1 MSRSWS
7 SAHDW
12 KSCKGQKLFESSNL
26 SISAKNNSPPSGGL
40 FFFYAGWRDSNPNR
54 TSQRGVHQ
62 PVRTLADTS
71 VFPLGKNA
79 NGYSP
84 SPPKRTVHLPV
95 GCSFCIR
102 IGKSSF
108 RLLGFYVL
116 VHGLDHVLA
125 VRELVGSDVAGG
137 CVDQLFKSSR
147 RPCKPPCAE
156 ALRRRPRSRPACPLR
171 WSRFHAP
178 APADGRG

>member
-26 SISAKNNSPPSGGL
+26 SISAKNNSLPSGRLL
-40 FFFYAGWRDSNPNR
+40 FFDAGWRDSNQYR
-54 TSQRGVHQ
+54 TPRRDVHL

-84 SPPKRTVHLPV
+84 SPPKIKACLLAGFYFYPRD
-95 GCSFCIR
+95 GEIR
-102 IGKSSF
+102 INIEHPSGMF
-108 RLLGFYVL
+108 IG
-116 VHGLDHVLA
+116 
-125 VRELVGSDVAGG
+125 
-137 CVDQLFKSSR
+137 
-147 RPCKPPCAE
+147 PCAHWLIPLFFPSGKTQTDILH
-156 ALRRRPRSRPACPLR
+156 LRQKQQSAIRQAVV
-171 WSRFHAP
+171 F
-178 APADGRG
+178 

>member
-26 SISAKNNSPPSGGL
+26 SISAKKNSPPSGGL
-40 FFFYAGWRDSNPNR
+40 FFFYAGWRDSNQNR
-54 TSQRGVHQ
+54 TSQRDVHQ
-62 PVRTLADTS
+62 PVRTLADS
-71 VFPLGKNA
+71 FVFPLGKNA

-95 GCSFCIR
+95 DCSFRIR

-108 RLLGFYVL
+108 LLLGFYVL
-116 VHGLDHVLA
+116 VHGLDHVLV

-137 CVDQLFKSSR
+137 GVDQLFRFLR
-147 RPCKPPCAE
+147 RPCKPPCAG
-156 ALRRRPRSRPACPLR
+156 ALRRRVQSPPACPLR
-171 WSRFHAP
+171 WSRSRCP

>member
-26 SISAKNNSPPSGGL
+26 SISAKNNSLPSGRLL
-40 FFFYAGWRDSNPNR
+40 FFDAGWRDSNQYRTPRRDVHLPVRTLADTSVFPLEKRKRIFSISAKNKSLPSGRFLFLSAGWRDSNQNR
-54 TSQRGVHQ
+54 TSQRDVHR

-84 SPPKRTVHLPV
+84 SPPE
-95 GCSFCIR
+95 
-102 IGKSSF
+102 KSTCKSKCF
-108 RLLGFYVL
+108 FQRNKSLSGFVKC
-116 VHGLDHVLA
+116 GA
-125 VRELVGSDVAGG
+125 
-137 CVDQLFKSSR
+137 
-147 RPCKPPCAE
+147 
-156 ALRRRPRSRPACPLR
+156 
-171 WSRFHAP
+171 
-178 APADGRG
+178 

>member
-26 SISAKNNSPPSGGL
+26 SISAKKNSPPSGGL
-40 FFFYAGWRDSNPNR
+40 FFFYAGWRDSNQYRTPRRGVHLPVRTLADTSVFPLEKRKRIFSISAKNKSLPSGRFLFLSAGWRDSNQYR
-54 TSQRGVHQ
+54 TSQRDVHL

-84 SPPKRTVHLPV
+84 SPPKITVCH
-95 GCSFCIR
+95 
-102 IGKSSF
+102 
-108 RLLGFYVL
+108 
-116 VHGLDHVLA
+116 
-125 VRELVGSDVAGG
+125 
-137 CVDQLFKSSR
+137 
-147 RPCKPPCAE
+147 
-156 ALRRRPRSRPACPLR
+156 LRR
-171 WSRFHAP
+171 
-178 APADGRG
+178 

>member
-26 SISAKNNSPPSGGL
+26 SISAKIKACLLAGFYFYLRDGEIRIKLEHPSGMFIGQCEHWLIPL
-40 FFFYAGWRDSNPNR
+40 FFLW
-54 TSQRGVHQ
+54 
-62 PVRTLADTS
+62 
-71 VFPLGKNA
+71 KNA

-84 SPPKRTVHLPV
+84 SPPKRTVRLPA
-95 GCSFCIR
+95 GCSFSMR
-102 IGKSSF
+102 IYESSF
-108 RLLGFYVL
+108 RLLGPDVL
-116 VHGLDHVLA
+116 VHGLDHVL
-125 VRELVGSDVAGG
+125 VVGELVGGDIAGG
-137 CVDQLFKSSR
+137 CVDQLFRASR
-147 RPCKPPCAE
+147 RPCKPPCAG
-156 ALRRRPRSRPACPLR
+156 ALRRRVQSRPACPLR